1 MLDRNAIVAIY
12 HHHAEANEAIGLL
25 SQAEFEPQKL
35 SMVAKDRLGGGRVM
49 TDDHADG
56 RGASWGKLGLFG
68 PGLWGRVFGWA
79 SFWIPGMGPL
89 LLGGPI
95 VPAILGAHDGAAV
108 FGDLNAVGVGFY
120 RIGIPKQSIRR
131 YERAIRQGRYLLIV
145 HGTEEEVMR
154 AGRIV
159 SSTGAELVALH
170 TQVNLYQ
177 YV

>member
-1 MLDRNAIVAIY
+1 MSNRNAVVAVY
-12 HHHAEANEAIGLL
+12 RNHTEANAAIGTL
-25 SQAEFEPQKL
+25 SQAEFEIRKF
-35 SMVAKDRLGGGRVM
+35 SMVAKDRQHVIA
-49 TDDHADG
+49 DDRPDDQPV
-56 RGASWGKLGLFG
+56 SWGKLGLFG

-95 VPAILGAHDGAAV
+95 VPAIVGAHDGAAI
-108 FGDLNAVGVGFY
+108 FGDLNALGVGFY
-120 RIGIPKQSIRR
+120 RIGIPKESIRR
-131 YERAIRQGRYLLIV
+131 YERAIKRGCYLLIV
-145 HGTEEEVMR
+145 HGTEEEVAR

-177 YV
+177 YA